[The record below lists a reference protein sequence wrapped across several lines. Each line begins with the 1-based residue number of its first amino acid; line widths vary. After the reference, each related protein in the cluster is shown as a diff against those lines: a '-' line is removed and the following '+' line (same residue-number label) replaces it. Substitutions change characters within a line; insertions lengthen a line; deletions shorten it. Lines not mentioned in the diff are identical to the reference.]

1 MEVYTTSFTYPR
13 RSRPAHSPTN
23 SLDFPAANE
32 LRRAGSY
39 SSLSQYSNHN
49 NYPDAQGTASPADY
63 DAVQKVVMM
72 AMSVH
77 GVHISVTP
85 ADQGRA
91 FNFQISGAYQQVML
105 ARALI
110 LKDCPVQVRTN
121 ASMRFRCP
129 VLTASTESRQHQSR
143 SFGHSRF
150 ALL

>member
-49 NYPDAQGTASPADY
+49 NYPDAQGAASPADY

-72 AMSVH
+72 AMSMH
-77 GVHISVTP
+77 GVHISATP

-110 LKDCPVQVRTN
+110 LKDCPVQV
-121 ASMRFRCP
+121 S
-129 VLTASTESRQHQSR
+129 
-143 SFGHSRF
+143 
-150 ALL
+150 